1 MQYFLAVARPS
12 YLSPLNRW
20 LISRSSSTIT
30 AAASATATAARTLF
44 VGGLSFDTNEPIL
57 KDAFEHY
64 GEIIEVKVICHHVT
78 GMSKGYG
85 FVNFTNELVATAALK
100 EMNGKLLD
108 GRNIRVEYARGRR
121 ARPAM

>member
-1 MQYFLAVARPS
+1 MLFISFFPLQIGWQERKTGGGYCKSTVLFNGFYNGILHLA
-12 YLSPLNRW
+12 
-20 LISRSSSTIT
+20 
-30 AAASATATAARTLF
+30 
-44 VGGLSFDTNEPIL
+44 GLSFDTNEPIL